1 MVKPILM
8 SIKPRFSHEII
19 TQKKDI
25 EIRKKIGKEFLAG
38 NNVFIYSTS
47 PEKKIIGSFQID
59 SIFEFDMYEVTDE
72 LLLRSCLSRNEML
85 NYIKNDKAYAIKI
98 KNIQVISPISLETLR
113 NKLLNFRPP
122 QSYMYIN
129 THLLNIISNQSKEE

>member
-8 SIKPRFSHEII
+8 SIKPRFSHQII

-59 SIFEFDMYEVTDE
+59 SIFEFDMYEVTAE

-98 KNIQVISPISLETLR
+98 KNIQVILPISLEILR

>member
-1 MVKPILM
+1 M

-25 EIRKKIGKEFLAG
+25 EIRKKIGKEFLPG

-47 PEKKIIGSFQID
+47 PEKKIIGLFQID
-59 SIFEFDMYEVTDE
+59 SILEFDMYEVTDE

-85 NYIKNDKAYAIKI
+85 NYIKTDKAYAIKI
-98 KNIQVISPISLETLR
+98 KNVQLINPLSLEKLR
-113 NKLLNFRPP
+113 NKLLNFTPP

-129 THLLNIISNQSKEE
+129 THLLNIISNQSKE

>member
-1 MVKPILM
+1 
-8 SIKPRFSHEII
+8 
-19 TQKKDI
+19 
-25 EIRKKIGKEFLAG
+25 
-38 NNVFIYSTS
+38 
-47 PEKKIIGSFQID
+47 
-59 SIFEFDMYEVTDE
+59 
-72 LLLRSCLSRNEML
+72 ML

-98 KNIQVISPISLETLR
+98 KNIQAIRPISLEILR

>member
-1 MVKPILM
+1 M
-8 SIKPRFSHEII
+8 SIKPRFSHQII

-59 SIFEFDMYEVTDE
+59 SIFEFDMYEVTAE

-98 KNIQVISPISLETLR
+98 KNIQAIRPISLEILR